1 MHSIILHTMAAETAY
16 NLAKRT
22 IKGRLDGHYQHNG
35 VRWMLAR
42 ELTSKD
48 GWRGGILADDMG
60 LGKTM
65 QAIATL
71 RGNPCPTLIITIVGT
86 VAQWRDALID
96 FGGFHPI
103 IINPSFQGILPNDI
117 DVAITTYSS
126 FQSRRTPPCL
136 SQPWGRIILDE
147 GHTIRNPSTRVY
159 KEISQLTT
167 HIKWVLT
174 GTPIQNSQRDLYTIA
189 GWIGA
194 PKATPI
200 EIITDTMLLRRTQE
214 QQEKIAPRLALPPL
228 ETQIVKVP
236 FATEAE
242 RAFYSKVEKYF
253 AKQAKNSVELMESFT
268 RCRQACSH
276 PQLYEE
282 GINRKKAPPAKRRR
296 LFKKAKK
303 RVSSDDESDDT
314 STSTSALPPSARDF
328 FTGEYPSS
336 KINYLV
342 HDLKQ
347 QPKTTKSL
355 VFCHWTGEMRFIA
368 QHLKEASI
376 SSLIYDGNL
385 SRDNKEAVLYNFK
398 HTSIP
403 VLIIQITCGSAG
415 LNLQCAQRV
424 YITSPTWNPCI
435 ELQAIG
441 RAYRKG
447 QTSAVTCVRLVMSD
461 TVEERCINVQDKK
474 LNLISDAMMD
484 ESFCRRLWGNEEDAP
499 PPQTPS
505 LEKTISVKGATAKD
519 SEFDIDIDKILEDV
533 LGVLPGQVLPD
544 SKPNDPY
551 IFMSDADDDDNMP
564 LI

>member
-1 MHSIILHTMAAETAY
+1 MAAEAAY

-22 IKGRLDGHYQHNG
+22 IKGRLDGHYQHDG

-42 ELTSKD
+42 ELTAPD

-71 RGNPCPTLIITIVGT
+71 RGNPCATLIITIVGT

-96 FGGFHPI
+96 FGGFHPL

-126 FQSRRTPPCL
+126 FQSRRTPACL

-159 KEISQLTT
+159 KEIAQLIAP
-167 HIKWVLT
+167 IKWVLT
-174 GTPIQNSQRDLYTIA
+174 GTPMQNSQRDLQTIA

-200 EIITDTMLLRRTQE
+200 ETITETMLLRRTQE

-228 ETQIVKVP
+228 DTQVVKVA

-242 RAFYSKVEKYF
+242 RNFYARVEKYF
-253 AKQAKNSVELMESFT
+253 AKQAKNSIELMEAFT

-276 PQLYEE
+276 PRLYEE
-282 GINRKKAPPAKRRR
+282 GINRKKTPPAKRRR
-296 LFKKAKK
+296 LFKKADHDAEVADK
-303 RVSSDDESDDT
+303 
-314 STSTSALPPSARDF
+314 APPDPQF
-328 FTGEYPSS
+328 FFPDASEYPSS
-336 KINYLV
+336 KLQYLV
-342 HDLKQ
+342 EDLKQ
-347 QPKTTKSL
+347 QPKATKSL

-368 QHLKEASI
+368 SYLKEVSI
-376 SSLIYDGNL
+376 ASLIYDGNL

-398 HTSIP
+398 NTSIP

-415 LNLQCAQRV
+415 LNLQCASRV

-447 QTSAVTCVRLVMSD
+447 QTAPVTCIRLVMSD

-474 LNLISDAMMD
+474 LDLISDAMMD
-484 ESFCRRLWGNEEDAP
+484 ESFCRRLWGHDDEHEDRHEDRHDDEHENRHENRHDDEHLAP
-499 PPQTPS
+499 ANCD
-505 LEKTISVKGATAKD
+505 LEV
-519 SEFDIDIDKILEDV
+519 DIDKVLEDI
-533 LGVLPGQVLPD
+533 LGVLPGQVD
-544 SKPNDPY
+544 DPY
-551 IFMSDADDDDNMP
+551 IFMSDDEDMP
-564 LI
+564 LF